1 MKRKT
6 QRMVFVVSGL
16 SLLGIAAALIFYA
29 IGDNLRFFMS
39 PTDLFAA
46 EERPTGTF
54 RMGGLVVDDSI
65 NHSLDMFVSFTITD
79 NVYDVVVEY
88 DQREH
93 GLLPD
98 LFREGQGVVVEGTL
112 KDEKTFVAERV
123 LAKHD
128 ENYMPPEVADALKR
142 SEHWQ
147 DNYGRAEETTP

>member
-46 EERPTGTF
+46 EERPSGTF
-54 RMGGLVVDDSI
+54 RMGGLVMDGSV
-65 NHSLDMFVSFTITD
+65 NRAEDMFITFQVTD
-79 NVYDVVVEY
+79 NVYDITVEY
-88 DQREH
+88 DQQTY

-112 KDEKTFVAERV
+112 KNENTFVAERV

-147 DNYGRAEETTP
+147 DSYQ